1 MGKKL
6 ITVILLAIL
15 MVLISGCTSTT
26 KTTSNASENI
36 ATNETVQATSS
47 ASDNV
52 ATNETVEPNNTTE
65 HPNLMANF
73 TETNVT
79 NIPIVKA
86 TAPKTLGAQNGLT
99 APAKANKVYSY
110 NWAGY
115 SVTGAKG
122 TVTDVK
128 GSWIVPTVQTK
139 AANQYSSNWIG
150 IDGYNSNTVE
160 QIGTDSDTDAKGR
173 ATYYA
178 WYEFYPQPCYYVP
191 LTIHPGDKITTEVSY
206 SNGKITLL
214 INDVTT
220 KKSFSITQDA
230 KGYSRSSAEWIVEAP
245 WYNGVLPLTNF
256 GTTSLGK
263 VYTSASNTCFATIN
277 GKTNSINSFGS
288 AVNYITMV
296 NDKGQIKAQPGDL
309 SSDGTSFQ
317 TIWKRAS

>member
-6 ITVILLAIL
+6 ITVLLLAIL
-15 MVLISGCTSTT
+15 MVLVSGCTSTT
-26 KTTSNASENI
+26 KTTPNS
-36 ATNETVQATSS
+36 
-47 ASDNV
+47 SDNV
-52 ATNETVEPNNTTE
+52 LNTSDNAATNATVEPNNTTE
-65 HPNLMANF
+65 HPNLVANF

-79 NIPIVKA
+79 NFPVVKA
-86 TAPKTLGAQNGLT
+86 PVPKNLGAQKGLT
-99 APAKANKVYSY
+99 APAKANVMYSY

-115 SVTGAKG
+115 SVTGATG
-122 TVTDVK
+122 SVTDVK

-191 LTIHPGDKITTEVSY
+191 LTINPGDKITTEVSY
-206 SNGKITLL
+206 SNGKIILL
-214 INDVTT
+214 LTDVNT
-220 KKSFSITQDA
+220 KKSISITQDA

-256 GTTSLGK
+256 GITSIGK

-277 GKTNSINSFGS
+277 GKTNSISSFGS
-288 AVNYITMV
+288 AINYITMV
-296 NDKGQIKAQPGDL
+296 NNNGQIKAQPGDL

-317 TIWKRAS
+317 TVWKRAS